1 LTVGIGGAYSH
12 PAVVEVPRDR
22 VKLSEGKRVLSPPYL
37 AAPVYACGKI
47 VNVLGFVP
55 NALLDVQVDGVTVAA
70 NVPGGFPSP
79 VGAVIGLPAALTVG
93 QTIRARQK
101 AFGRTSPWS
110 APVVVRDHT
119 VDFPA
124 GLPRPEVDPPPV
136 YECGARTGVSNLLV
150 GCNVWITADSVEVGR
165 MNGAVAHQGVN
176 VNPFYGLAQ
185 TVRAW
190 AGLCADTSPPSQA
203 WVTQHYAPPLPAPTI
218 NPPVAGSQTVVL
230 DGIVNGA
237 RFTLSRGGVVV
248 GTFRAWGG
256 RFNVLG
262 VTPPFS
268 TGESLSATQE
278 LCPGDPPS
286 PPGTAVV
293 VPCSAL
299 GAPGVG
305 PVQAGDTRIT
315 VTDFVPDARIRVYAS
330 GTKIGDGGGP
340 VVLLSR
346 PLVAGEVVDVLQ
358 SVGTCTSSWVQELTV
373 HCVDAPVAPS
383 PVSLDLFPV
392 GWLDYDGG
400 TSSIMGLTL
409 RVRGSVAYP
418 ADDDGA
424 GQPFNARLAALGR
437 VPLAVLIHGNHS
449 AAFPNFRGY
458 DYLQEQL
465 ARMGIIAISI
475 DMNESSARWGASNIT
490 ERAQLGWASVR
501 HFQSLDVGGDPV
513 FGGRIDF
520 GRTGLMGHS
529 RGGEAVVAMNEPGA
543 PAPGGVT
550 VRCVLALAPTN
561 WGATTLEP
569 KGYPFVT
576 ILPAGDGDVAENDG
590 ALFYDKAHLDPFRV
604 QLYVDNANHNYFNRQ
619 WLNDDAGGVYSLIA
633 RVDHERVLS
642 AYASAL
648 FRNRLLGH
656 ATVGYL
662 EGTVLPAGVLTS
674 KVHISF
680 QREQSLIVDHHD
692 DANTIAVNSLG
703 QPTTQSGG
711 LTADEYSFTQAGSP
725 RFNNTFFGQT
735 VGMVAKTVR
744 AGGRF
749 RSTLGAAVD
758 LRRREVRIRAGEVS
772 DGGTLPAGEM
782 GFKLGVETTTG
793 AVFWVDS
800 DGVGGV
806 PRPFDRTAGTW
817 SPTTKTMPSTLRFPG
832 SCFGLP
838 RKARIR
844 AILLRLD
851 RKDKRA
857 LAFDDLEIV
866 RM

>member
-1 LTVGIGGAYSH
+1 M
-12 PAVVEVPRDR
+12 EVARDR
-22 VKLSEGKRVLSPPYL
+22 LRLKEGKRVLSPPYVASPL
-37 AAPVYACGKI
+37 YACGKI

-55 NALLDVQVDGVTVAA
+55 GALLDVKVDGTVVRA

-79 VGAVIGLPAALTVG
+79 TGAVITIPAALTVG
-93 QTIRARQK
+93 QTVRARQK
-101 AFGRTSPWS
+101 ALGSTSPWS
-110 APVVVRDHT
+110 PPVVVRDHA

-136 YECGARTGVSNLLV
+136 YECGSRTGVANLLI
-150 GCNVWITADSVEVGR
+150 GCNVWITADGVEVGR
-165 MNGAVAHQGVN
+165 VDGAVAHQGVN

-190 AGLCADTSPPSQA
+190 AALCADSSPPSQA
-203 WVTQHYAPPLPAPTI
+203 WVTQHHALPLPAPTI
-218 NPPVAGSQTVVL
+218 TAPIAGSQTVVV

-256 RFNVLG
+256 RFTVQG
-262 VTPPFS
+262 VSPALAA
-268 TGESLSATQE
+268 GEALSATQQ
-278 LCPGDPPS
+278 LCPGDPIS
-286 PPGTAVV
+286 DPGDTVV
-293 VPCSAL
+293 APCSAL

-305 PVQAGDTRIT
+305 PIQAGDTSVT
-315 VTDFVPDARIRVYAS
+315 LTDFVPDARVRVYAS

-340 VVLLSR
+340 IVVLLR

-373 HCVDAPVAPS
+373 RCVDPPVGAS

-392 GWLDYDGG
+392 GWLDYDAG
-400 TSSIMGLTL
+400 TTSIMGMNLK
-409 RVRGSVAYP
+409 VRGSVAYP
-418 ADDDGA
+418 AEDDGA
-424 GQPFNARLAALGR
+424 GQPFNQRVARLGR
-437 VPLAVLIHGNHS
+437 VPIAVLIHGNHS

-458 DYLQEQL
+458 DYFQEQL
-465 ARMGIIAISI
+465 ARMGIIAVSI
-475 DMNESSARWGASNIT
+475 DENESSARAGASNII
-490 ERAQLGWASVR
+490 ERAQLGWASVQ
-501 HFQSLDVGGDPV
+501 HFQALDAGGDPI

-529 RGGEAVVAMNEPGA
+529 RGGEAVVAMTELGA
-543 PAPGGVT
+543 PAGVS
-550 VRCVLALAPTN
+550 VLGVLALAPTN

-569 KGYPFVT
+569 HGYPFLT
-576 ILPAGDGDVAENDG
+576 ILPAGDGDVATNDG
-590 ALFYDKAHLDPFRV
+590 ALFYDKAHLDTYRC
-604 QLYVDNANHNYFNRQ
+604 QLYVDNTNHNYFNRQ
-619 WLNDDAGGVYSLIA
+619 WLNDDAGGVYSLIG
-633 RVDHERVLS
+633 RPDHERILS
-642 AYASAL
+642 AYGGAF
-648 FRNRLLGH
+648 FRNTLLGH

-662 EGTVLPAGVLTS
+662 EGSVLPAGVLTS

-680 QREQSLIVDHHD
+680 QRARPLIVDHHD
-692 DANTIAVNSLG
+692 DANGIAVNSLG

-711 LTADEYSFTQAGSP
+711 LTADEFSFTQAGAP
-725 RFNNTFFGQT
+725 RFNDTFFGNT
-735 VGMVAKTVR
+735 VGMVAR
-744 AGGRF
+744 SPRPAGRF
-749 RSTLGAAVD
+749 RSALAGSVD
-758 LRRREVRIRAGEVS
+758 LRRREVRVRAGEVS
-772 DGGTLPAGEM
+772 DGGSPPADAT

-817 SPTTKTMPSTLRFPG
+817 SPTTKTMPSTLRFPA

-838 RKARIR
+838 PKTRIR
-844 AILLRLD
+844 AILLQLD
-851 RKDKRA
+851 RKDERA

-866 RM
+866 RI